1 MAKCTSIDVQ
11 NTPQNTNDRALKST
25 VNSGAPEG

>member
-1 MAKCTSIDVQ
+1 MIL
-11 NTPQNTNDRALKST
+11 LKLT